1 MSGIRIRS
9 IPGCGWGVGRGGGV
23 KVSFYFSLFLFFYLF
38 FIFVFILL
46 LLVGLI
52 SEGVW
57 ADFNPVIV
65 IYDAYR
71 VL

>member
-23 KVSFYFSLFLFFYLF
+23 KVSFYFSLFFFFGSLLF
-38 FIFVFILL
+38 FIR

-57 ADFNPVIV
+57 ADFKIVIV

>member
-23 KVSFYFSLFLFFYLF
+23 KVRFIFSLFFFF
-38 FIFVFILL
+38 SDFCFIFIR

-52 SEGVW
+52 SEGLW

>member
-23 KVSFYFSLFLFFYLF
+23 KVSFYFSLFF
-38 FIFVFILL
+38 FIIFIL

>member
-9 IPGCGWGVGRGGGV
+9 IPGCGWVVGRGGGV
-23 KVSFYFSLFLFFYLF
+23 KVGFIFLYSFF
-38 FIFVFILL
+38 FIFI

>member
-23 KVSFYFSLFLFFYLF
+23 KVRFIFRYSFFFSFFFYI
-38 FIFVFILL
+38 FIR
-46 LLVGLI
+46 LLVGLT
-52 SEGVW
+52 SEGGVW

>member
-23 KVSFYFSLFLFFYLF
+23 KVSFYFSLFFF
-38 FIFVFILL
+38 FILL
-46 LLVGLI
+46 FVGLI

>member
-23 KVSFYFSLFLFFYLF
+23 KVSFCFSLFFYF
-38 FIFVFILL
+38 SDFCFIFIH

>member
-23 KVSFYFSLFLFFYLF
+23 KVSFYFSLFFF
-38 FIFVFILL
+38 FIL

-57 ADFNPVIV
+57 ADFNTVIV

>member
-23 KVSFYFSLFLFFYLF
+23 KVSFYFSLFLFFISFF
-38 FIFVFILL
+38 FIFIR

-52 SEGVW
+52 SEGGVR

>member
-23 KVSFYFSLFLFFYLF
+23 KVSFYFSLFFFF
-38 FIFVFILL
+38 SDFCFIFIR

>member
-23 KVSFYFSLFLFFYLF
+23 KVSFIFLYSYFSIFYF
-38 FIFVFILL
+38 FIFIR

-57 ADFNPVIV
+57 ADFNTVIV

>member
-23 KVSFYFSLFLFFYLF
+23 KVSFYFSLFFFF
-38 FIFVFILL
+38 FFFFFFILL
-46 LLVGLI
+46 PLVGLI
-52 SEGVW
+52 SEGGVR

>member
-1 MSGIRIRS
+1 M
-9 IPGCGWGVGRGGGV
+9 
-23 KVSFYFSLFLFFYLF
+23 KVRFIFSLFFFFDLF
-38 FIFVFILL
+38 FIFIFIR
-46 LLVGLI
+46 LLVGLR

>member
-23 KVSFYFSLFLFFYLF
+23 KVSFYFSLFFF
-38 FIFVFILL
+38 FIFI

-52 SEGVW
+52 SEGVR

>member
-23 KVSFYFSLFLFFYLF
+23 KVRFIFLYSFFY
-38 FIFVFILL
+38 I

>member
-23 KVSFYFSLFLFFYLF
+23 KVRFIFSLFFFFDLF
-38 FIFVFILL
+38 FIFIFIR

-52 SEGVW
+52 SEGGVR
-57 ADFNPVIV
+57 ADFNPVTV

>member
-23 KVSFYFSLFLFFYLF
+23 KVSFYFSLFFF
-38 FIFVFILL
+38 FIFI

>member
-23 KVSFYFSLFLFFYLF
+23 KVSFYFSLFFLFFYFF
-38 FIFVFILL
+38 FIR

>member
-23 KVSFYFSLFLFFYLF
+23 KVSFCFSLFFLFFYSFLF
-38 FIFVFILL
+38 FIR

>member
-9 IPGCGWGVGRGGGV
+9 ILGCGWGVGRGGGV
-23 KVSFYFSLFLFFYLF
+23 KVSFYFSLFFLFSDFC
-38 FIFVFILL
+38 FIFIR

-52 SEGVW
+52 SEGGVR

>member
-23 KVSFYFSLFLFFYLF
+23 KVGFYFSLFFF
-38 FIFVFILL
+38 FIFIL

-57 ADFNPVIV
+57 ADFNLVIV